1 MLLDRLIKQGV
12 VHPPKWLASN
22 LAYMTI
28 MGSQAYGV
36 SVDESD
42 LDIYGFCIPPK
53 EMIFPHLAGIIPGFG
68 DQGTK
73 FENWQEHH
81 VKDPNK
87 TVEYDFSIHSIVKYF
102 DLCMA
107 GNPNM
112 TDSLWTPQNC
122 VIHSTQVSEIVRSN
136 RQLFLSKQMFSK
148 YKGYSYAQ
156 RAKIA
161 TNVNSSNAKR
171 ADDIEKYGYSTKFAY
186 HLIRLMNEIEQIL
199 VEHELDL
206 QKNNEQ
212 LKSIRRGEWTLE
224 RIDEYF
230 QSKEKILEETYSKS
244 TLRQVPDEAAIKE
257 VLMQCLEHHYGD
269 ISTAVSR
276 NPEIDVVLRDIQT
289 VLDRY
294 SS

>member
-1 MLLDRLIKQGV
+1 MLLDRLIKQGA

-36 SVDESD
+36 SVDDSD

-53 EMIFPHLAGIIPGFG
+53 ETIFPHLAGIIPGFG

-81 VKDPNK
+81 VSDPSK
-87 TVEYDFSIHSIVKYF
+87 KVEYDFSIHSIVKYF
-102 DLCMA
+102 QLCME

-112 TDSLWTPQNC
+112 TDSIWTPQNC
-122 VIHSTQVSEIVRSN
+122 VIHATQISEIVRSN
-136 RQLFLSKQMFSK
+136 RQLFLSKNMYAK
-148 YKGYSYAQ
+148 YKGYAYGQ
-156 RAKIA
+156 RSKIA
-161 TNVNSSNAKR
+161 TNVNSTNAKR

-212 LKSIRRGEWTLE
+212 LKSIRRGEWTME

-230 QSKEKILEETYSKS
+230 QSKEKILEETYAKS
-244 TLRQVPDEAAIKE
+244 TLRQVPDQAAIKE
-257 VLMQCLEHHYGD
+257 VLMQCLEQHYGD
-269 ISTAVSR
+269 ISTAVTR
-276 NPEIDVVLRDIQT
+276 NPEIDVVIRDIQT

-294 SS
+294 R